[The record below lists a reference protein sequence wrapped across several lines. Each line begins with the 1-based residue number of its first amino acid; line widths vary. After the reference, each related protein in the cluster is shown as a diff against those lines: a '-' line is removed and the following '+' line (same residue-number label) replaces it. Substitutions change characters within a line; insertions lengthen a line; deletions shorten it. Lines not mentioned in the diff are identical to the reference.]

1 MEIREATPADS
12 DRIREIAERSF
23 QSSFALSPE
32 EIVTLVG
39 AEFSE
44 GRWPSGCRTRTA
56 GSSSSKPRSK
66 GRQCW
71 AGSSMGRRSDE
82 YAGSTSTRTR
92 GQGLG
97 TGLVEHLREEHGDHP
112 IVWEVLDDAVEGG
125 EFCDQFGL
133 GEHGRDWLDI
143 GGHEFAM
150 TFCAKGH
157 RVDEPNEPTVP
168 APERVSVDGESRPLA
183 RDDLLP
189 GREAPFLR
197 IFASSEMG
205 SPYGYF
211 CSQCGSTAVSTN
223 GLDRLEC
230 SDCGNVHLVDEWD
243 GGYL

>member
-1 MEIREATPADS
+1 MTTFAGGAMMSRIDIREATPADS

-23 QSSFALSPE
+23 RSSFALSPE

-44 GRWPSGCRTRTA
+44 GRWPSGCRTR
-56 GSSSSKPRSK
+56 
-66 GRQCW
+66 
-71 AGSSMGRRSDE
+71 E
-82 YAGSTSTRTR
+82 
-92 GQGLG
+92 QGLG
-97 TGLVEHLREEHGDHP
+97 TGLVEHLREEHGDRP
-112 IVWEVLDDAVEGG
+112 IVWAVLDDAVEGG

-133 GEHGRDWLDI
+133 GEHGRDRLDV

-150 TFCAKGH
+150 TIYAEGH
-157 RVDEPNEPTVP
+157 RVDEHNEPAVP
-168 APERVSVDGESRPLA
+168 VPERVSTDGKSRPLA
-183 RDDLLP
+183 RDDLIP

-230 SDCGNVHLVDEWD
+230 SDCGNVHLADEWD